1 MAGGVAQVVEH
12 LPSKSSSPTPKKKK
26 KPTKLERCVAV
37 GLGELGWWDQSEI
50 RQRTGMELG
59 REASRKSSCRLEGS
73 WVVV

>member
-1 MAGGVAQVVEH
+1 
-12 LPSKSSSPTPKKKK
+12 
-26 KPTKLERCVAV
+26 VAV